1 MFKKIIVMLFII
13 LSLSAVYPKIIEQ
26 TSFDEFGVERGQNLC
41 KTYEFN
47 KLKEETGSK
56 LIANVVFENY
66 IPTKSNLE
74 VTLFFN
80 DKELTTLKETEILAE
95 NKIEINEKQEAKN
108 YFKLC
113 VNNNALPKVI
123 ISKRSNI
130 GTYLL
135 GEIREEVDFYQK
147 VLTTETYSSSL
158 IPIEIYVYNSGQ
170 DKLNINLNY
179 ASEKFLKNSNLETVS
194 GQTNYSGSIEAGQ
207 TITLKYY
214 LKTNKNIDF
223 YTPRAELKYKD
234 EFGIE
239 NIIYAKQEIINVR
252 DNQNK
257 IEVYVDL
264 EKDVL
269 VKTPKVGKIILKNVT
284 QTDIKNINIETN
296 FDGKIIVSQRQ
307 LGVLKGFE
315 VIEIPFEI
323 TVEEMGQYTFNST
336 VYFNLGEKENG
347 VNSQTII
354 VNANEKKDY
363 VKETIGVF
371 LIISIVIYI
380 WIVRL

>member
-26 TSFDEFGVERGQNLC
+26 TSFDELGVERGQNLC

-56 LIANVVFENY
+56 LIANIVFENY

-194 GQTNYSGSIEAGQ
+194 GQTNYSGPIEPGQ

>member
-47 KLKEETGSK
+47 KLKEETSSK
-56 LIANVVFENY
+56 LIANIVFENY

-194 GQTNYSGSIEAGQ
+194 GQTNYSGPIEPGQ

-354 VNANEKKDY
+354 VNASEKKDY

>member
-13 LSLSAVYPKIIEQ
+13 LSLSAVYPKTIEQ
-26 TSFDEFGVERGQNLC
+26 TSFDELGVERGQNLC

-56 LIANVVFENY
+56 LIANIVFENY

-95 NKIEINEKQEAKN
+95 NKIEINEKQDIKN

-194 GQTNYSGSIEAGQ
+194 GQTNYSGPIEPGQ

-371 LIISIVIYI
+371 LIIAIAIYI

>member
-13 LSLSAVYPKIIEQ
+13 LSLSAVYPKTIEQ

-56 LIANVVFENY
+56 LIANIVFENY

-95 NKIEINEKQEAKN
+95 NKIEINEKQDIKN

-194 GQTNYSGSIEAGQ
+194 GQTNYSGPIEPGQ

-269 VKTPKVGKIILKNVT
+269 VKTPKIGKIILKNVT

>member
-26 TSFDEFGVERGQNLC
+26 TSFDELGVERGQNLC

-56 LIANVVFENY
+56 LIANIVFENY

-95 NKIEINEKQEAKN
+95 NKIEINEKQDIKN

-194 GQTNYSGSIEAGQ
+194 GQTNYSGPIEPGQ

>member
-56 LIANVVFENY
+56 LIANIVFENY

-95 NKIEINEKQEAKN
+95 NKIEINEKQDIKN

-194 GQTNYSGSIEAGQ
+194 GQTNYSGPIEPGQ

>member
-26 TSFDEFGVERGQNLC
+26 TSFDELGVERGQNLC

-56 LIANVVFENY
+56 LIANIVFENY

-95 NKIEINEKQEAKN
+95 NKIEINEEQEAKN

-194 GQTNYSGSIEAGQ
+194 GQTNYSGPIEPGQ

-323 TVEEMGQYTFNST
+323 TTEEIGQYTFNST

-354 VNANEKKDY
+354 VNASEKKDY

>member
-13 LSLSAVYPKIIEQ
+13 LSLSAVYPKTIEQ
-26 TSFDEFGVERGQNLC
+26 TSFDELGVERGQNLC

-56 LIANVVFENY
+56 LIANIVFENY

-95 NKIEINEKQEAKN
+95 NKIEINEKQDIKN

-194 GQTNYSGSIEAGQ
+194 GQTNYSGPIEPGQ

>member
-95 NKIEINEKQEAKN
+95 NKIEINEKQDIKN